1 MSRNSLYYKII
12 SYIYIKFTKKLFFG
26 LNNISFDHTG
36 NFEAAYGDGSLS
48 LAEIKEKSDAI
59 LFGKVVEQYNF
70 SPVSVVSKIN
80 VIHSYKGEKLNQIS
94 IYQIKGNE
102 VLELDKEYML
112 FLGKQGDG
120 KPDTFYF
127 SFSINFLTFSFGFQ
141 QLNW

>member
-1 MSRNSLYYKII
+1 
-12 SYIYIKFTKKLFFG
+12 

-36 NFEAAYGDGSLS
+36 NFKAAYGDGSLS

-70 SPVSVVSKIN
+70 SPVSVVSRIN